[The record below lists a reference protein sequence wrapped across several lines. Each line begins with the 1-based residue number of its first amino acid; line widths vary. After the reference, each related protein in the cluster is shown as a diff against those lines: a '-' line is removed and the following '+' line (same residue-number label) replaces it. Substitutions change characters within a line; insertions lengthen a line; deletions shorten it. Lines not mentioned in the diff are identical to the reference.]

1 MKIIRNKIVVTF
13 LIAFAAI
20 VSIRCTGGG
29 SDGEFTAGPNARRY
43 DLKGVVESV
52 NREEKTAMIAHEE
65 IPGFMEPMTMK
76 FRFKDDWVWDALK
89 KGSVVTAVMVVDNE
103 KESGPTFWLESP
115 GIVDAPTSEGPEPPD
130 EEAALEGKKVI
141 DFSLT
146 DQDGDTL
153 TAKDFE
159 GKAWAIT
166 FIYTECPLPEYC
178 ILMSKNFSD
187 LANEISEDPELGE
200 KIRLL
205 SISFDPAKD
214 TPEKLRAYGL
224 GYLGKNSK
232 AGDFKIWKLA
242 VGEDAK
248 IRKIADF
255 FGLRYEVDE
264 KDKTH
269 FNHSLRT
276 VAIGPDGKVRRVF
289 SGGDWRKPELLKELK
304 ASLE

>member
-1 MKIIRNKIVVTF
+1 MKIIRIKIVVAI
-13 LIAFAAI
+13 LIAAA
-20 VSIRCTGGG
+20 SILTIQCTSGDPAD
-29 SDGEFTAGPNARRY
+29 SDLTAGPNAKRY

-76 FRFKDDWVWDALK
+76 FRFKEDWVWDVLK
-89 KGSVVTAVMVVDNE
+89 QGSQVTAVMVVDNE
-103 KESGPTFWLESP
+103 KGKYWLENPS
-115 GIVDAPTSEGPEPPD
+115 IVDAPEGAGPEPPK
-130 EEAALEGKKVI
+130 EEVAVEGKKVI

-146 DQDGDTL
+146 DQDGKPL
-153 TAKDFE
+153 TPKDFE

-166 FIYTECPLPEYC
+166 FIYTQCPLPEYC

-187 LANEISEDPELGE
+187 LANQIADDPELSE
-200 KIRLL
+200 KVRLL

-214 TPEKLRAYGL
+214 TPEKLRSYGL
-224 GYLGKNSK
+224 GYLGKDSK
-232 AGDFKIWKLA
+232 AADFGIWKLA
-242 VGEDAK
+242 VGEDEK

-264 KDKTH
+264 KNKTH

-276 VAIGPDGKVRRVF
+276 VAIGPDGTVRKVF
-289 SGGDWRKPELLKELK
+289 SGGDWKKSELLDELR
-304 ASLE
+304 ASLK

>member
-1 MKIIRNKIVVTF
+1 MTLLISVT
-13 LIAFAAI
+13 AI
-20 VSIRCTGGG
+20 VSIQCSAGG
-29 SDGEFTAGPNARRY
+29 SADGDFTAGPNAKRY

-52 NREEKTAMIAHEE
+52 DREGKTAMIAHEE

-76 FRFKDDWVWDALK
+76 FRFKEDWVWDVLR
-89 KGSVVTAVMVVDNE
+89 KGSQVTAVMVADDENGE
-103 KESGPTFWLESP
+103 YWLESP
-115 GIVDAPTSEGPEPPD
+115 SIVEAPEGAGPEPPK
-130 EEAALEGKKVI
+130 EEVAVEGKKVI

-146 DQDGDTL
+146 DQDGKIL
-153 TAKDFE
+153 TPKDFE

-187 LANEISEDPELGE
+187 LANEIAEDLELSD
-200 KIRLL
+200 KVRLL

-224 GYLGKNSK
+224 GYLGRDSK

-242 VGEDAK
+242 VGDDEK

-264 KDKTH
+264 KDKTQ

-276 VAIGPDGKVRRVF
+276 VAIGPDGTVRKVF
-289 SGGDWRKPELLKELK
+289 SGSDWKRSELLDELK